1 MRYTK
6 LSEHK
11 LNKGVFVT
19 PFHSILSMHELED
32 EKSWAYG
39 RMPEYLWIGLIL
51 KYYGREEG
59 FKKLNIIIS
68 KLHNLAPELSTA
80 RLSHILKLDSDIQ
93 KEFYKSIVQ
102 IGAGEALAPL
112 TIYLTTSK
120 APIFAEFFY
129 SREQSIEYRCKKIVQ
144 TMNDIMYH
152 QSNEATDIRFIA
164 LYLYLVSGKL
174 HIQKNQADLLS
185 AYPKTKHED
194 EIMHRARPLVRAM
207 EITVLTF
214 EETETE
220 YLKGFWKCV
229 SEMTDC
235 NIYIIDI
242 PKENRNVTQY
252 MESLYKVQS
261 YLSDLFVVSEPLNEK
276 MNVLIGLFTYSYK
289 IMKEVYEYQLFNAIS
304 GRSCVRTLIE
314 VYIMMKYLVKNESN
328 HDNIWR
334 GYQLYG
340 IGAYKKVLTK
350 YRDDGNSEETQ
361 FNPKYIEILVN
372 EFKDEEFID
381 IDTRYFDKKNIREKA
396 EKVDEKGLY
405 GLYYDYDS
413 SFEHGLWGAVRESS
427 LLKCDNPAHRYHC
440 VPDTEDK
447 ITLQS
452 VLPDCIMVMKKT
464 VSFLNDIYGIP
475 EQLMNEVINFELK
488 FDDEQN
494 SPDTK

>member
-11 LNKGVFVT
+11 FSKGVFVT
-19 PFHSILSMHELED
+19 PFHSILSMRELED

-51 KYYGREEG
+51 KYFGREEG
-59 FKKLNIIIS
+59 FIKLNGIIS
-68 KLHNLAPELSTA
+68 VLHHLAPELSTA
-80 RLSHILKLDSDIQ
+80 RLSQILKLDSDIQ
-93 KEFYKSIVQ
+93 KEFYKFIVQ

-120 APIFAEFFY
+120 APIFAEYFY

-164 LYLYLVSGKL
+164 LYIYLVSGKL
-174 HIQKNQADLLS
+174 HIQKNQANLLS
-185 AYPKTKHED
+185 VYTKTKHED
-194 EIMHRARPLVRAM
+194 EIMHTARPLVRSM
-207 EITVLTF
+207 EIIVLTF

-220 YLKGFWKCV
+220 YLKGFWRCV

-235 NIYIIDI
+235 NIFVIDI
-242 PKENRNVTQY
+242 TKENRNITKY

-289 IMKEVYEYQLFNAIS
+289 IMKEVYEHQLFNSIS
-304 GRSCVRTLIE
+304 GRSCVRTMIE
-314 VYIMMKYLVKNESN
+314 VYIMMKYLVKNEAN

-334 GYQLYG
+334 DYQLYG
-340 IGAYKKVLTK
+340 IGAYKMLLTK
-350 YRDDGNSEETQ
+350 YRDAGNSEETH

-372 EFKDEEFID
+372 EFKDEDFID
-381 IDTRYFDKKNIREKA
+381 IDTRYFNKKNIREKA
-396 EKVDEKGLY
+396 EGVDEKRLY
-405 GLYYDYDS
+405 GLHYDYDS

-440 VPDTEDK
+440 VPDIEDK

-464 VSFLNDIYGIP
+464 VSFLNDVYGIP
-475 EQLMNEVINFELK
+475 EQLMNEVLNFELK

>member
-11 LNKGVFVT
+11 FNKGVFVT
-19 PFHSILSMHELED
+19 PFNSILSMRELED

-59 FKKLNIIIS
+59 FQKLNRIIS
-68 KLHNLAPELSTA
+68 ELHHLAPELSTA
-80 RLSHILKLDSDIQ
+80 RLSQILKLDNDVQ
-93 KEFYKSIVQ
+93 KEFYKFIVQ

-120 APIFAEFFY
+120 APIFAEYFY

-164 LYLYLVSGKL
+164 LYIYLVSGKL

-185 AYPKTKHED
+185 VYTKTKHED
-194 EIMHRARPLVRAM
+194 EIMHTARPLVRAM
-207 EITVLTF
+207 EIIVLTF

-220 YLKGFWKCV
+220 YLKGFWRCV

-235 NIYIIDI
+235 NIFVIDI
-242 PKENRNVTQY
+242 TKENRNITQY

-276 MNVLIGLFTYSYK
+276 MNILIGLFTYSYK
-289 IMKEVYEYQLFNAIS
+289 IMKEVYEHQLFNSIS
-304 GRSCVRTLIE
+304 GRSCVRTMIE
-314 VYIMMKYLVKNESN
+314 VCIMMKYLVKNEAN

-334 GYQLYG
+334 DYQLYG
-340 IGAYKKVLTK
+340 IGAYKMLLTK
-350 YRDDGNSEETQ
+350 YRDAGNSEETH

-381 IDTRYFDKKNIREKA
+381 IDTRYFDKKRIREKA
-396 EKVDEKGLY
+396 EWVDEKRLY
-405 GLYYDYDS
+405 GLHYDYDS

-440 VPDTEDK
+440 VPDIEGK

-464 VSFLNDIYGIP
+464 VSFLNDVYGIP

>member
-11 LNKGVFVT
+11 FSKGVFVT
-19 PFHSILSMHELED
+19 PFHSILSMRELED

-51 KYYGREEG
+51 KYFGREEG
-59 FKKLNIIIS
+59 FIKLNGIIS
-68 KLHNLAPELSTA
+68 VLHHLAPELSTA
-80 RLSHILKLDSDIQ
+80 RLSQILKLDSDIQ
-93 KEFYKSIVQ
+93 KEFYKFIVQ

-120 APIFAEFFY
+120 APIFAEYFY

-164 LYLYLVSGKL
+164 LYIYLVSGKL

-194 EIMHRARPLVRAM
+194 EIMHTARPLVRSM
-207 EITVLTF
+207 EIIVLTF

-220 YLKGFWKCV
+220 YLKGFWRCV

-235 NIYIIDI
+235 NIFVIDI
-242 PKENRNVTQY
+242 TKENRNITQY

-289 IMKEVYEYQLFNAIS
+289 IMKEVYEHQLFNSIS
-304 GRSCVRTLIE
+304 GRSCVRTMIE
-314 VYIMMKYLVKNESN
+314 VYIMMKYLVKNEAN

-334 GYQLYG
+334 DYQLYG
-340 IGAYKKVLTK
+340 IGAYKMLLTK
-350 YRDDGNSEETQ
+350 YRDAGNSEETH

-372 EFKDEEFID
+372 EFKDEDFID
-381 IDTRYFDKKNIREKA
+381 IDTRYFNKKNIREKA
-396 EKVDEKGLY
+396 EGVDEKRLY
-405 GLYYDYDS
+405 GLHYDYDS
-413 SFEHGLWGAVRESS
+413 SFEHGLCGAVRESS

-440 VPDTEDK
+440 VPDIEDK

-464 VSFLNDIYGIP
+464 VSFLNDVYGIP
-475 EQLMNEVINFELK
+475 EQLMNEVLNFELK